1 MTDLDQTREQLEL
14 IRVAAAECATK
25 LDEAN
30 ALSGLM
36 LTLRTMALAIGE
48 TTITTEVGAAL
59 ILREMA
65 ERLSNWAIAPGVG
78 TTVSVACLLMAADH
92 VELGSPVSVG
102 EIVATNLRDFT
113 AQVIQG

>member
-1 MTDLDQTREQLEL
+1 MTDLDQTKAQLEL
-14 IRVAAAECATK
+14 IRTAMAESARQ

-36 LTLRTMALAIGE
+36 LTFYSVANAIE
-48 TTITTEVGAAL
+48 NTAITTEAGAAL
-59 ILREMA
+59 ILREIA

-92 VELGSPVSVG
+92 LELGSPVSVG
-102 EIVATNLRDFT
+102 EIVATNIRDFT